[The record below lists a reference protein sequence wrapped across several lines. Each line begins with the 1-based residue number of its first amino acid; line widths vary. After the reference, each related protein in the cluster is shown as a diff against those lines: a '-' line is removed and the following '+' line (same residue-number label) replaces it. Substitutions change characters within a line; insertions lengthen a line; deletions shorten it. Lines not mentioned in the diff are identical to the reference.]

1 LLGFSPSSRSAKAQ
15 QQVAHW
21 IDQFLD
27 DFLRLQRKY
36 FAVNNPVTKVIVTLN
51 KKANIPGLMNVL
63 DRD

>member
-1 LLGFSPSSRSAKAQ
+1 LSFSPSSIGAKAQ

-51 KKANIPGLMNVL
+51 KKANIPG
-63 DRD
+63 